1 MFNFF
6 IQNIFNIK
14 EFRGWSPKQLIL
26 WQWNPAEEVLIERAV
41 ARAEQLAAIPPATFW
56 HTKWAL
62 RGPVLQRAQTDGSQ
76 TDAGMRRIWAS
87 AETAAAIADYV
98 QRTIGTRAR

>member
-1 MFNFF
+1 MVYTGSTMLP
-6 IQNIFNIK
+6 
-14 EFRGWSPKQLIL
+14 EDALAAGLVDEVV
-26 WQWNPAEEVLIERAV
+26 AEEMLIERAV